1 MTDTVQVSHK
11 RTDRKTT
18 TESQVN
24 SLYESGLVG
33 WVEPMLLRSG
43 VLLVLMLCTLG
54 SSKSKCGSETEET
67 QCKVGVARGK

>member
-1 MTDTVQVSHK
+1 M
-11 RTDRKTT
+11 
-18 TESQVN
+18 N